1 MSFRVEFVRQQY
13 ATDEALR
20 IRQQIHE
27 KYTVPQNNFVEWVLN
42 SISWRGDEA
51 VLDVGCG
58 IGSYHKAVRTIAPQS
73 QYIGVDLSAGMLTSH
88 PAQGWLARAD
98 AMKLPFPNHC
108 FDVVMANHMIYHLP
122 DIDAGIQEFRRILKP
137 KGVLLVATNGAENMP
152 ELKVL
157 MRRAVVLL
165 ARAGATQVQPPTPY
179 SERFSLENGTRYLHR
194 YFYAVMRC
202 DLPSKLVFPS
212 VEPLMNY
219 LESTRSLREPQ
230 LPEEVLWEDV
240 MAIMRQQ
247 INHLINHLGE
257 LVINK
262 ITGVLVATDS
272 GAFIEEFLNIKAQT
286 QASQDIE

>member
-1 MSFRVEFVRQQY
+1 MTFRVEFVRQQY

-20 IRQQIHE
+20 IRQEIHE
-27 KYTVPQNNFVEWVLN
+27 KYTVPQNNFVEWVLKN
-42 SISWRGDEA
+42 IAWRGDET
-51 VLDVGCG
+51 VLDVGSG
-58 IGSYHKAVRTIAPQS
+58 VGSYYKALQAIAPKS
-73 QYIGVDLSAGMLTSH
+73 QYVGVDLSAGMLASH
-88 PAQGWLARAD
+88 PAKGGVARAD
-98 AMKLPFPNHC
+98 ALQLPFPNQT

-122 DIDAGIQEFRRILKP
+122 DIDAGIEEFRRILKP
-137 KGVLLVATNGAENMP
+137 NGVLLVATNGVENMP

-165 ARAGATQVQPPTPY
+165 ARAGAMQVQPPSPS
-179 SERFSLENGTRYLHR
+179 SERFALENGTRYLHR

-212 VEPLMNY
+212 VEPMMDY
-219 LESTRSLREPQ
+219 LQSTRSLREPQ
-230 LPEEVLWEDV
+230 LPEDVLWEDV

-262 ITGVLVATDS
+262 LTGVLVATDS
-272 GAFIEEFLNIKAQT
+272 GAFIKDFVKMQ
-286 QASQDIE
+286 SQNQSE